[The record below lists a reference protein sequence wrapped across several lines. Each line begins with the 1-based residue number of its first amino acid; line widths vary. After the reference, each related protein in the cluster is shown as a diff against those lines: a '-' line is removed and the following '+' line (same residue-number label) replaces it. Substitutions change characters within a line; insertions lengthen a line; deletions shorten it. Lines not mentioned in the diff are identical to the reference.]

1 MITDI
6 YQEGAAIAFDV
17 PLDHVTRQQRQIFKE
32 RFFLFI
38 YRRGTNKDNVREL
51 VKRVAEMLRPQLT
64 SKKAHSPI
72 E

>member
-1 MITDI
+1 MNADI

-32 RFFLFI
+32 HFFVFI
-38 YRRGTNKDNVREL
+38 YRRETNKDNVREL
-51 VKRVAEMLRPQLT
+51 VKMVAELLRPQLT
-64 SKKAHSPI
+64 SKKTHSPI